1 MQLEF
6 DFNKGKH
13 VVVSLS
19 GGMDS
24 STLLLKA
31 LDEYETVTALSFDY
45 GQKHRV
51 ELQRAQSLIDYL
63 NDNCNENNCY
73 KGLFWDLET
82 KKFLRWNELNKKEC
96 KSTES
101 SDR

>member
-1 MQLEF
+1 MKTLKDVIEDGRWNWF
-6 DFNKGKH
+6 GLADEED
-13 VVVSLS
+13 
-19 GGMDS
+19 DS
-24 STLLLKA
+24 
-31 LDEYETVTALSFDY
+31 
-45 GQKHRV
+45 Q
-51 ELQRAQSLIDYL
+51 
-63 NDNCNENNCY
+63 NDNCY